1 MTAKSKASNPVS
13 ATDTAKAEAEDA
25 RAFDEASG
33 GALTKATPSATPV
46 PAGGDMALP
55 KESGGG
61 WLAFLGGAFGI
72 LWLGGAAAYL
82 AGYADLTSLTP
93 AQLGGLSVFAVAP
106 SMLFFLAGLLGREVA
121 RAGARSRRLD
131 AAVARLAAPVGH
143 AEADAERLA
152 DAVSLQVDRVN
163 QAMQGALARLAAIEE
178 VITHHADSLE
188 DSSGRAK
195 AKADGLVKSLRE
207 ERSRLSEVAEGLDDK
222 AALIAAAIQD
232 QSKMVA
238 AAAELAEAKAADG
251 EKLIRSGADRLAAAG
266 KAAEEAGDRV
276 ALSLDARATELRDF
290 SERLRE
296 RTEGLEA
303 AYLKH
308 RDRLGEAAETLRKEQ
323 EKIGAALDFHKAEL
337 ETMSR
342 TARDGAESLKGAA
355 ETSGAVFE
363 RAVEDALSRA
373 SGLAKEINSQSEA
386 AAKAQEMALTR
397 LQDAAAAAR
406 QAAEDAGG
414 SLTRQASDAEAALE
428 RVSEAGFEAA
438 RRSDEAFQAR
448 LREAEDLTAKAA
460 KAAEDA
466 SDSVR
471 RQLADTLKSA
481 NEESRRIEDQLNT
494 LRLKMEG
501 APDIAR
507 TSVETMERVMQEGL
521 EMLNRSAEEASQQA
535 RDIDAQ
541 FQARIRQN
549 YELLSD
555 FILRMGGVAGGR
567 KPIDLGV
574 NELPDPLP
582 RRRDSRVT
590 QDERPEAA
598 LARETQGRSDQK
610 GAKADPKAVKADP
623 STDARAIDDEA
634 LDLGAQNQH
643 DDQPAGRSKDR
654 GGGRTADRSH
664 DDGSAPGDD
673 APSRRGKS
681 KARARDA
688 QDDRPRRE
696 GGWRWRD
703 LLATMDP
710 DQDKDADAKT
720 DEGKDGSK
728 DSGKDRD

>member
-1 MTAKSKASNPVS
+1 MAAKSKSSNPAS
-13 ATDTAKAEAEDA
+13 PENAATAEAEDA

-33 GALTKATPSATPV
+33 GALTKPERRSA
-46 PAGGDMALP
+46 PAPLDVMPDLP

-61 WLAFLGGAFGI
+61 WIAFLGGAFGI

-82 AGYADLTSLTP
+82 AGYADLTTLTP

-106 SMLFFLAGLLGREVA
+106 AMLFFLAGLLGREVA
-121 RAGARSRRLD
+121 RAGSRSRRLD

-188 DSSGRAK
+188 DSSSRAK
-195 AKADGLVKSLRE
+195 SKADSLVHSLRE
-207 ERSRLSEVAEGLDDK
+207 ERTRLSEVADGLDDK
-222 AALIAAAIQD
+222 ASLIAAAIQD

-266 KAAEEAGDRV
+266 KAAEEAGDRI

-290 SERLRE
+290 SDRLRE
-296 RTEGLEA
+296 RTDGLEA

-308 RDRLGEAAETLRKEQ
+308 KDRLGEASENLRKEQ

-342 TARDGAESLKGAA
+342 TAREGAESLKGAA
-355 ETSGAVFE
+355 EASGAVFE
-363 RAVEDALSRA
+363 RAVEEALERA
-373 SGLAKEINSQSEA
+373 GDLAREITTQSEG
-386 AAKAQEMALTR
+386 AAKAQEAALTR

-406 QAAEDAGG
+406 KAAEEAGER
-414 SLTRQASDAEAALE
+414 LTGQASDAEAALE

-448 LREAEDLTAKAA
+448 LREAEDLTTRAA
-460 KAAEDA
+460 KAAEEA
-466 SDSVR
+466 SEAVR

-481 NEESRRIEDQLNT
+481 GEESRRIEEQLST
-494 LRLKMEG
+494 LRSKMEA
-501 APDIAR
+501 APDTAR
-507 TSVETMERVMQEGL
+507 ASVEAMERVMQEGL
-521 EMLNRSAEEASQQA
+521 DALNRSSEEASQQA

-567 KPIDLGV
+567 KPIDLGI

-582 RRRDSRVT
+582 RRRETRAEP
-590 QDERPEAA
+590 QDGPGEAAPATKPEAEKPKKAFKPDLPEDDA
-598 LARETQGRSDQK
+598 LETHPEDR
-610 GAKADPKAVKADP
+610 ADEDRVEASAD
-623 STDARAIDDEA
+623 
-634 LDLGAQNQH
+634 
-643 DDQPAGRSKDR
+643 
-654 GGGRTADRSH
+654 DRSN
-664 DDGSAPGDD
+664 A
-673 APSRRGKS
+673 R
-681 KARARDA
+681 KARARD
-688 QDDRPRRE
+688 QDKVNDKDRDEDRPRRE

-710 DQDKDADAKT
+710 DDAKDGDAPKGKGDRPK
-720 DEGKDGSK
+720 DE
-728 DSGKDRD
+728 